1 MTCPDSGFFQNVEL
15 SGMKREQPD
24 VLDELRIRVWH
35 EQKKILMS
43 PEAFDKVSQHREES
57 RRGKLTSFLQF

>member
-1 MTCPDSGFFQNVEL
+1 MTSPDSGFFQNVDL

-24 VLDELRIRVWH
+24 VLDELRIGVWH

-43 PEAFDKVSQHREES
+43 PQRLTKFHSTERSQEE
-57 RRGKLTSFLQF
+57 QN